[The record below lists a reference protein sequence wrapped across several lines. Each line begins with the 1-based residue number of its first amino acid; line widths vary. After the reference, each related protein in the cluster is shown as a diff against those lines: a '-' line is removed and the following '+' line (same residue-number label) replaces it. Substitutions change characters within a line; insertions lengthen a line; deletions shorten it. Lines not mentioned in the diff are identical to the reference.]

1 MNDAL
6 PRAQSP
12 MQADA
17 IGFFGKLPTH
27 GDFVSSALGL
37 RLQSELDRWIHGGL
51 IALEATLGEEWR
63 RLFHATTAWRFV
75 VGSGIWGPTAV
86 AGVLLPSRDRVGR
99 SFPLIIVAQL
109 QRFSGQLRDLCEDD
123 SWFTAAEALAETSDN
138 ADFDMQRFIEGTK
151 RLRSPFADKRSATA
165 QSAAAGEAGPPASL
179 WWRINPG
186 TRHGKGFRTMA
197 APTAQDFVKL
207 VTAEAIRAPIATEPL
222 VRAAASVPDTPDKE
236 VQVAPATRVDWTID
250 YSRAS
255 HPGTRFSL
263 NADALLV
270 SAPRIFAIADGV
282 GDGLSAIEAAR
293 ITTGI
298 LAGIPERESAQALVQ
313 DVKGKLSHAHAI
325 LRAKGANSE
334 KEAAVAS
341 FVVAIVLDDEFAA
354 IWAGDARCYLLR
366 DGLMRLL
373 THDHIDIGLRRTL
386 GRGLGLKDQFVA
398 ETVSDQLSR
407 GDRLLLVSGPLS
419 RALTD
424 RIIAEILI
432 ETPLEQAAEALIQ
445 EALIANCREN
455 VSAIVISAQ

>member
-1 MNDAL
+1 MNEPLA
-6 PRAQSP
+6 RTQSS
-12 MQADA
+12 MQTDA

-51 IALEATLGEEWR
+51 IALEAALGTEWR

-75 VGSGIWGPTAV
+75 VGSGIWGPTAM
-86 AGVLLPSRDRVGR
+86 AGVILPSRDRVGR

-123 SWFTAAEALAETSDN
+123 SWFTAVEALAETSDK
-138 ADFDMQRFIEGTK
+138 ADFDMQRFIESIK
-151 RLRSPFADKRSATA
+151 RLRPPFADKRSAVA
-165 QSAAAGEAGPPASL
+165 QSAAAGEAGEPASL

-186 TRHGKGFRTMA
+186 TRHGKGFRTTT

-207 VTAEAIRAPIATEPL
+207 VTTDAIKTPLAAEPS
-222 VRAAASVPDTPDKE
+222 VRAAVSAPDRNA
-236 VQVAPATRVDWTID
+236 QAAPVSPVDLMIG

-255 HPGTRFSL
+255 HPGTRLSL

-270 SAPRIFAIADGV
+270 NAPRIFAIADGV

-313 DVKGKLSHAHAI
+313 DVKGKLSHAHAM
-325 LRAKGANSE
+325 LRAKGGNSE
-334 KEAAVAS
+334 REAAVAS
-341 FVVAIVLDDEFAA
+341 FVAAIVLDDEFAA

-366 DGLMRLL
+366 DGMMQLL

-398 ETVSDQLSR
+398 ETVSDQLR
-407 GDRLLLVSGPLS
+407 RCDRLLLASGPLS
-419 RALTD
+419 RTLTD
-424 RIIAEILI
+424 RVIAEILI
-432 ETPLEQAAEALIQ
+432 ETPLEKAAEALIQ